1 MLYTEVKENQKGEK
15 TISVNDIV
23 PSKIIIS
30 IHNSIYNRITDST
43 ESNHI
48 EANWIELN
56 RIFQLDGTYN
66 NHLVQLPDYFTADQK
81 LKQITKGLLNT
92 DRQLHLQIEFVKILP
107 GK

>member
-1 MLYTEVKENQKGEK
+1 MQNGVLYTEVKENQKGEK

-48 EANWIELN
+48 EAN
-56 RIFQLDGTYN
+56 
-66 NHLVQLPDYFTADQK
+66 
-81 LKQITKGLLNT
+81 
-92 DRQLHLQIEFVKILP
+92 
-107 GK
+107 